1 MWLGAA
7 QRITKKDIQLVEQ
20 LANDYAK
27 YCKDIWRVD
36 FHFDHYDPEVNSFY
50 VRDLRMAGREKLR
63 YAHLVELEKQI
74 QQKYSKRCR
83 VGIIY
88 EEVPY
93 EQQ

>member
-7 QRITKKDIQLVEQ
+7 QTITKKDIQLVEQ

-50 VRDLRMAGREKLR
+50 VRDLRMVGREKLR